1 MQKKVTCIGAGLK
14 KKEWIGDNFEDRE
27 GKFVFS
33 IADSS
38 SIPGRPKEQHTIRV
52 KITGELLWNWRLA
65 QSSEDVLTKVLFYY
79 AMEHVRQ
86 KLEVTWNGALPESDE
101 LTITTKNHT
110 ERRCPVGIS
119 EIHKVV
125 GFDFGVD
132 LEVREDER
140 ASQLLEKCL
149 EDFANY
155 IQSEKRMTFWRSG
168 DIEGRKWVSR
178 PEAHAKNLLHTF
190 LSGRFGDF
198 IYTFEEITFGAGKV
212 DLFVVSPNKED
223 IVVELKM
230 CGHDY
235 STAYAQEG
243 KEQLLHYMKNK
254 GTQTGYLLVFDS
266 RVRDFA
272 QGFQE
277 NETIGGMSITTIV
290 ADVRPYVK
298 QKEAPSNV

>member
-1 MQKKVTCIGAGLK
+1 MQKKVTCIGAWLK
-14 KKEWIGDNFEDRE
+14 KKEWIGDDLEDRE

-52 KITGELLWNWRLA
+52 KITGELLENWGLA
-65 QSSEDVLTKVLFYY
+65 QSSEDIRKVLFYY

-86 KLEVTWNGALPESDE
+86 KLEATWNGVLQKSDE
-101 LTITTKNHT
+101 LTLTMENHT
-110 ERRCPVGIS
+110 ERRCPVEIS

-125 GFDFGVD
+125 GFDFDVD
-132 LEVREDER
+132 LKSREDER
-140 ASQLLEKCL
+140 ASQSLKRCL
-149 EDFANY
+149 EDFTSY
-155 IQSEKRMTFWRSG
+155 IQSEKRMTFWQSG
-168 DIEGRKWVSR
+168 DIEGRKWMSR
-178 PEAHAKNLLHTF
+178 PEEHAKNLLHTF
-190 LSGRFGDF
+190 LSGRFGDSV
-198 IYTFEEITFGAGKV
+198 YTFEEITSGAGKV
-212 DLFVVSPNKED
+212 DLFVVSPNREK
-223 IVVELKM
+223 VVIELKM
-230 CGHDY
+230 CGHGY

-254 GTQTGYLLVFDS
+254 GTQISYLLVFDS

-277 NETIGGMSITTIV
+277 NEPISGMSITTIIV
-290 ADVRPYVK
+290 DVRPYVK